1 MPGNLYSAISSRVSI
16 AHLFAGH
23 GLRSLKNSWRGSSD
37 FIVTLGPL
45 QQMNTLH
52 QVKQNLLF
60 YTLWTEVH
68 EISLPGGTVLSG
80 KPHNKLLGDDMEQ
93 GLEIVLP
100 ARIGEEVTPKRL
112 NTIFNDMQQ
121 AQGTR
126 PKRLIIGIV
135 NDDSTVVYY
144 FIHDGLVKPKKN

>member
-1 MPGNLYSAISSRVSI
+1 
-16 AHLFAGH
+16 
-23 GLRSLKNSWRGSSD
+23 
-37 FIVTLGPL
+37 
-45 QQMNTLH
+45 
-52 QVKQNLLF
+52 VKQNLLF
-60 YTLWTEVH
+60 YTLWTRVQ
-68 EISLPGGTVLSG
+68 EISLPSGTVLSG
-80 KPHNKLLGDDMEQ
+80 KPHNKLLGDDTEQ

-100 ARIGEEVTPKRL
+100 ARIGEEVSPKRL